1 MNLHASRSRYETFQR
16 CQRLGYLQYHFDGK
30 GITRKG
36 KSMFLTTGTYTHLGL
51 EMLLK
56 ETKKKNALPSVADL
70 DYIIAQV
77 REKYRFDV
85 FQTRSGAELAEK
97 ITSSGFDLSDEGPLT
112 DFEWHKA
119 QLWVLA
125 EQSALVEAFIRV
137 FYHKILVEWWRD
149 YKIVMVEKDM
159 TFPFVKGVA
168 PGNIPFSVI
177 QSATIDV
184 VLQHRETKDIF
195 IGSFK
200 TAASYDTR
208 KAKANAHDT
217 QGLSETWAFEKYA
230 LEEKGRAVKTAGV
243 LMLFFIKGRRQ
254 QIPDSVIWETI
265 NPLIRG
271 YRRMGLDGV
280 EYAHSYKFPNPKN
293 ASGWGY
299 LGKGWEPF
307 YAWQSTSAS
316 GGVGGV
322 KGWIDLLLKGEIQ
335 PECGD
340 VLEQFLRQPES
351 YLRTTEEV
359 TSWLIQTQ
367 NEELR
372 IGEKLVQIK
381 KREGNPEARALAMD
395 TLFPQSRGSCHY
407 PMDCSMLS
415 VCHGTPEERTNPL
428 GSGEF
433 CHREPHHEAERLEKR

>member
-1 MNLHASRSRYETFQR
+1 
-16 CQRLGYLQYHFDGK
+16 
-30 GITRKG
+30 
-36 KSMFLTTGTYTHLGL
+36 
-51 EMLLK
+51 
-56 ETKKKNALPSVADL
+56 
-70 DYIIAQV
+70 
-77 REKYRFDV
+77 
-85 FQTRSGAELAEK
+85 
-97 ITSSGFDLSDEGPLT
+97 
-112 DFEWHKA
+112 
-119 QLWVLA
+119 
-125 EQSALVEAFIRV
+125 
-137 FYHKILVEWWRD
+137 
-149 YKIVMVEKDM
+149 
-159 TFPFVKGVA
+159 
-168 PGNIPFSVI
+168 
-177 QSATIDV
+177 
-184 VLQHRETKDIF
+184 
-195 IGSFK
+195 
-200 TAASYDTR
+200 
-208 KAKANAHDT
+208 
-217 QGLSETWAFEKYA
+217 
-230 LEEKGRAVKTAGV
+230 
-243 LMLFFIKGRRQ
+243 
-254 QIPDSVIWETI
+254 
-265 NPLIRG
+265 
-271 YRRMGLDGV
+271 MGLDGV
-280 EYAHSYKFPNPKN
+280 EYAHSYKFPNSKN